1 MAKFIF
7 FQVALRPQS
16 EATNFCSKE
25 QSRWNSRSSKE
36 KVLFVWKKQKEEAKN
51 ETAEVNTKTLTSTVN
66 LQELN
71 LPVKMDKNESN

>member
-1 MAKFIF
+1 MIKC
-7 FQVALRPQS
+7 QGNHR
-16 EATNFCSKE
+16 
-25 QSRWNSRSSKE
+25 
-36 KVLFVWKKQKEEAKN
+36 KKRNTHTAYTPIGKNKEEAKN